1 MAYTFSKI
9 CVFCRIR
16 GHVITKCPQ
25 IDSEVRDGFVR
36 HVGEYIDV
44 GQQMLDGDSIEQ
56 PKLKNQVQNNVKR

>member
-1 MAYTFSKI
+1 
-9 CVFCRIR
+9 
-16 GHVITKCPQ
+16 
-25 IDSEVRDGFVR
+25 VRDGFVR